1 MTMKA
6 IKLLVVVCALVLCC
20 GCRTRYI
27 EVPIEKIRT
36 EYKTQHTSDTIM
48 ITDSVKVT
56 QRADTLII
64 ERVRYRDRVAVR
76 TDTVVRTDTLT
87 NTKVIEVP
95 TQRRTPRRFGAFT
108 ALFGASLLVLMLY
121 ALWRYVTRK

>member
-1 MTMKA
+1 MKA

-36 EYKTQHTSDTIM
+36 EYKTQHTSDTIR
-48 ITDSVKVT
+48 ITDSVKMM
-56 QRADTLII
+56 QIADTLII

-76 TDTVVRTDTLT
+76 TDTVIRVDTVT

-95 TQRRTPRRFGAFT
+95 TQRRAPRRLGAFT
-108 ALFGASLLVLMLY
+108 ALFGASLLVIMLY
-121 ALWRYVTRK
+121 ALKRYIARK